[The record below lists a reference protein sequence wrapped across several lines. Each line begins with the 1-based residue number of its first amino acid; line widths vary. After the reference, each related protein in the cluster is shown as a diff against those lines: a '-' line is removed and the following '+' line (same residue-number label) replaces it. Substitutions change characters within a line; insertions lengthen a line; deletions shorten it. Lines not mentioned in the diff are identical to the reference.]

1 MDQRDIFSQQMQKRR
16 APVSLRGQQFL
27 FFISLVVL
35 ILVLLSWAAVY
46 AYSGSLLGEN
56 VDLRTQISLMQ
67 EEMDPNLVRELL
79 SLADKLASARVLLQD
94 HIISS
99 NVFEFLEKNTHPKV
113 AYGSISYESSSRNI
127 GLAAT
132 AASFSVLARQISI
145 FEASPYVEDVDFG
158 GLTIDPKTRMV
169 KFSLTIA
176 VKPELTRI
184 R

>member
-99 NVFEFLEKNTHPKV
+99 NVFE
-113 AYGSISYESSSRNI
+113 
-127 GLAAT
+127 
-132 AASFSVLARQISI
+132 
-145 FEASPYVEDVDFG
+145 
-158 GLTIDPKTRMV
+158 
-169 KFSLTIA
+169 
-176 VKPELTRI
+176 
-184 R
+184 